1 LRKNHQEQLS
11 LMEPWLGHE
20 HAKELE
26 AISGLLDA
34 NPMISVLATQDLVP
48 AGTSKERGREG
59 IRVRARISPLRRG
72 RRGAWLAR
80 CVSEG
85 IASLFRAGG
94 TPPAGMHRRSNAG
107 VILARALSGDLV
119 VRAAVVRQMN
129 GFSYR
134 ALAFHLQDSSTYR
147 RFCRLGLADDAPKYA
162 ALACNIKA
170 LKPATWEA
178 IHRIVLKEA
187 LARGVENGR
196 KVRIDCTPV
205 ASPIHDPGDAWLL
218 YDVVRVVARY
228 LAKAKQLCGVV
239 FSNRTRRAKRRMFGI
254 HNAKKSSQRK
264 RAYLDL
270 LDVTVE
276 TLGFVP
282 AALAKLNARTG
293 EDWLEGMGLAAKLR
307 HFEPLGW
314 QVVDQTHRRV
324 FEGEKVPAS
333 DKIVSIFEEHTDI
346 IIKDRRAV
354 HYGHKV
360 CLSTGASALVLDCQ
374 ILSGNPA
381 DSTLVEEVLNR
392 HADIFGKVPRQ
403 AALDGGFA
411 SRANVK
417 LAKENGVEDVCL
429 SKRRGIEI
437 TDMVKST
444 WVYER
449 LKRFRAGVEAGI
461 SFLKRCFGMDRCR

>member
-1 LRKNHQEQLS
+1 
-11 LMEPWLGHE
+11 
-20 HAKELE
+20 
-26 AISGLLDA
+26 
-34 NPMISVLATQDLVP
+34 
-48 AGTSKERGREG
+48 
-59 IRVRARISPLRRG
+59 
-72 RRGAWLAR
+72 
-80 CVSEG
+80 
-85 IASLFRAGG
+85 
-94 TPPAGMHRRSNAG
+94 MHRRSNAG
-107 VILARALSGDLV
+107 VILARTL
-119 VRAAVVRQMN
+119 
-129 GFSYR
+129 
-134 ALAFHLQDSSTYR
+134 
-147 RFCRLGLADDAPKYA
+147 
-162 ALACNIKA
+162 
-170 LKPATWEA
+170 
-178 IHRIVLKEA
+178 
-187 LARGVENGR
+187 
-196 KVRIDCTPV
+196 
-205 ASPIHDPGDAWLL
+205 
-218 YDVVRVVARY
+218 DV
-228 LAKAKQLCGVV
+228 
-239 FSNRTRRAKRRMFGI
+239 

-417 LAKENGVEDVCL
+417 LAKDNGVEDVCL

-437 TDMVKST
+437 TDMAKST

-461 SFLKRCFGMDRCR
+461 SFLKRCFGMDRCRWRGLQSFRSYVWASVVTCNLLILARHVLH